1 MDESSPVVR
10 PMNAAARAAA
20 LRAKMAGAS
29 IKVPRSAIASGQPPT
44 YLATLDKFTE
54 TTSKWLQHLEHLR
67 EVALKQQKRVRV
79 DDSAASHDRVHKT
92 PFNKIASA
100 RKKQAED
107 VVMKDAPRND
117 DDSGKSVGSNDRIR
131 PSTPTQM
138 PRLTDTPEYTMRDR
152 TPVLPPSGPTSPPAR
167 KLDEMD
173 IRSPPAN
180 AVNIADVME
189 SESTLPAIS
198 QAPSLPSAQDTQTT
212 VGPLYLPAA
221 SLQPVVN
228 VVAPPPILMT
238 PPATALGD
246 AVPNSSIREQMA
258 ASASPMI
265 IAPTPVPLPTPP
277 AENCLRVDAGNKL
290 SDALPTSANKKR
302 RLSSKT
308 ILESLMEKKAANPIW
323 YDGAV
328 QKLFHEMVFDMSHQI
343 QSMKRES
350 RIVMFARDPAC
361 RNVLNNVDNT
371 LQKCLRTVE
380 LASFLFL
387 KGKPDLNQVDTLTT
401 DIKAARDEANEFKKS
416 GWTMAG
422 GSEEE
427 ESSDDWD
434 DDDDG
439 SE

>member
-1 MDESSPVVR
+1 MAELPQVR

-29 IKVPRSAIASGQPPT
+29 IRMPRPSLAPGQTPT
-44 YLATLDKFTE
+44 YIATLDKFTD
-54 TTSKWLQHLEHLR
+54 TTEKWLQNLEHLR
-67 EVALKQQKRVRV
+67 DVALKQQKRARV
-79 DDSAASHDRVHKT
+79 DDPAASHER
-92 PFNKIASA
+92 
-100 RKKQAED
+100 
-107 VVMKDAPRND
+107 DAPRND

-131 PSTPTQM
+131 PSTPKQIS
-138 PRLTDTPEYTMRDR
+138 RLADTPDFTMRDH

-180 AVNIADVME
+180 AVNIADLME
-189 SESTLPAIS
+189 SESTVPATS
-198 QAPSLPSAQDTQTT
+198 QAPSQPSTKDTQPTA
-212 VGPLYLPAA
+212 VE
-221 SLQPVVN
+221 QPVQLQSAIQQPIVN
-228 VVAPPPILMT
+228 VFAPPPILMT
-238 PPATALGD
+238 PPATAPGD
-246 AVPNSSIREQMA
+246 GAGDSSALEKVS
-258 ASASPMI
+258 ASATPI
-265 IAPTPVPLPTPP
+265 ILAPTPVPLPTPP
-277 AENCLRVDAGNKL
+277 AENCLRVDAGVKL

-328 QKLFHEMVFDMSHQI
+328 QKLFHEMVFEMSHQI

-350 RIVMFARDPAC
+350 RIVMFARDPSC
-361 RNVLNNVDNT
+361 RNVLNNVDNM
-371 LQKCLRTVE
+371 LQKSLRTVE

-387 KGKPDLNQVDTLTT
+387 KGKPDINQVDTLTT
-401 DIKAARDEANEFKKS
+401 DLKAARDEANEFKKS
-416 GWTMAG
+416 GWTMTG